1 MRRAISICCVVAGF
15 ALAGGFT
22 ASAQEV
28 MHALT
33 GTVKSIDP
41 AQQNITVLQD
51 NGTTAVYQARANKKS
66 PASFDKRVAAG
77 STAAAQ
83 FKTQGQYVIVF
94 FYGND
99 DNRTVVALKPL
110 GAGPFTA
117 ASGTLKALNKHEVTF
132 EDEKGV
138 TQTFRIGPDT
148 VGEGMFGV
156 VEGAKLSADKGMH
169 VRVVG
174 ATVDGA
180 LTALFVRAM

>member
-1 MRRAISICCVVAGF
+1 MQRAISFCCVVACF
-15 ALAGGFT
+15 VLAGGFT
-22 ASAQEV
+22 VSAQEV
-28 MHALT
+28 IHALT
-33 GTVKSIDP
+33 GTVKTIDP
-41 AQQNITVLQD
+41 AGQSITILQD
-51 NGTTAVYQARANKKS
+51 NGTTAVYQQRANKKA

-77 STAAAQ
+77 STAADQ

-99 DNRTVVALKPL
+99 DNRTVVALKSL

-117 ASGTLKALNKHEVTF
+117 ASGTLKTLNKREVAL

-138 TQTFRIGPDT
+138 LQTFRIGPDT
-148 VGEGMFGV
+148 VGEGTFGV

-174 ATVDGA
+174 TTVDGA
-180 LTALFVRAM
+180 PTALFVRAM

>member
-1 MRRAISICCVVAGF
+1 MRRAISICCVVAGLVF
-15 ALAGGFT
+15 AGAFS

-28 MHALT
+28 IHAVT

-41 AQQNITVLQD
+41 ASQSITVLQD
-51 NGTTAVYQARANKKS
+51 NGNTEVFQEHTSKRAVA
-66 PASFDKRVAAG
+66 FDKRVAAG
-77 STAAAQ
+77 STAADQ

-110 GAGPFTA
+110 GTGPFTA
-117 ASGTLKALNKHEVTF
+117 ASGTLKNLNKHEVTL
-132 EDEKGV
+132 EDEKGAL
-138 TQTFRIGPDT
+138 QTFRIGPDT

-180 LTALFVRAM
+180 PTALFVRAM